1 MADTRVRKASSS
13 DPALRWFRRGRQD
26 LRLADAI
33 DGSDGVA
40 MTVGFARY
48 AAGESNEWVTSYDEA
63 LVVTR
68 GRFAVDSDGGST
80 EAAVGEVIYLS
91 PDTPVT
97 YRAIEESEVVYV
109 SHPHWYDAT
118 ARSPHAVRLAEFEEE
133 VADVSDVGVVGVVSG
148 GGGDRG

>member
-48 AAGESNEWVTSYDEA
+48 AAGESNEWVMSYDEA

-109 SHPHWYDAT
+109 SYPHWYDAT
-118 ARSPHAVRLAEFEEE
+118 ARSPHAARLAEFAEE
-133 VADVSDVGVVGVVSG
+133 VGVGDVVDVSDS
-148 GGGDRG
+148 GGDRG